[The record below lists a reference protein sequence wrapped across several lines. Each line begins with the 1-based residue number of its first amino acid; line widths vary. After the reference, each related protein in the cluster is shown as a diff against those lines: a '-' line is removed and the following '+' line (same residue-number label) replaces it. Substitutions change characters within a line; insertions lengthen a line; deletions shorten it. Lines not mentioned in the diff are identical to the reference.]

1 MDVEAKAKSSLTT
14 EDTENTE
21 EEEVVVT
28 AVLCRSG
35 SRNGFRWL
43 SGEPYHTAL
52 EIFSKFRPAL
62 RVSAPLW
69 ESFFPPGGA
78 ARLNLGS
85 ARRSDPTLVSCFR
98 FPVSSFFPP
107 LRAPASLREIPFS
120 PIRGD
125 LRHSRALSALR
136 ISLCTAEGCHGYNKF
151 SPWLCASVRAPSNFL
166 PFAGPKPQKNLTPAI
181 EQIPPTTVGGT
192 PTLLEP
198 TSAPLRVASLLRY
211 APVAPPGL
219 HICLSLWTCAIARVF
234 ASIRGHLHPSGAAL
248 RAVCAASRRS
258 NFVLIPHTCF
268 GIRFADYLA
277 ERVGLIQAFGLH
289 PSGAALRSVCAASR
303 RSNFVLI
310 PHPFFG
316 IRFADCMAERV
327 GLIPAFGLHPS
338 GAALRAV
345 CAASRRS
352 NFVLIPHTWR
362 RGWDSNPRDLAVLRF
377 SRPAH

>member
-1 MDVEAKAKSSLTT
+1 MRCLARSRSS
-14 EDTENTE
+14 
-21 EEEVVVT
+21 
-28 AVLCRSG
+28 RPSG
-35 SRNGFRWL
+35 CLRQA
-43 SGEPYHTAL
+43 T
-52 EIFSKFRPAL
+52 RPAPAGTC
-62 RVSAPLW
+62 SAIRPWFFHSQAPSPLQ
-69 ESFFPPGGA
+69 F
-78 ARLNLGS
+78 L
-85 ARRSDPTLVSCFR
+85 
-98 FPVSSFFPP
+98 PP
-107 LRAPASLREIPFS
+107 LSAPASLREIPFS

-136 ISLCTAEGCHGYNKF
+136 VSLCTAEDCHNHNKF
-151 SPWLCASVRAPSNFL
+151 SPCLRASVRAPSNFL

-198 TSAPLRVASLLRY
+198 PSAPLRVASLLRY

-234 ASIRGHLHPSGAAL
+234 AS
-248 RAVCAASRRS
+248 
-258 NFVLIPHTCF
+258 
-268 GIRFADYLA
+268 FAGTY
-277 ERVGLIQAFGLH
+277 F
-289 PSGAALRSVCAASR
+289 
-303 RSNFVLI
+303 
-310 PHPFFG
+310 
-316 IRFADCMAERV
+316 
-327 GLIPAFGLHPS
+327 PS